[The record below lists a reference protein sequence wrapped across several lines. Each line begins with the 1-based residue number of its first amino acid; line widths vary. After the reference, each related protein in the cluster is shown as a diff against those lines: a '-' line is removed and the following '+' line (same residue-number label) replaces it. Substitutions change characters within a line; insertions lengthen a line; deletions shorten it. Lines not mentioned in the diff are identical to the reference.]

1 MVSCARR
8 QRAIAVRVAH
18 QDFVVG
24 WDRGSCG
31 EISDPYGS
39 E

>member
-1 MVSCARR
+1 MVSCMRC
-8 QRAIAVRVAH
+8 QCAITVCVAH

-24 WDRGSCG
+24 WDRGLCE
-31 EISDPYGS
+31 EISGLYRL